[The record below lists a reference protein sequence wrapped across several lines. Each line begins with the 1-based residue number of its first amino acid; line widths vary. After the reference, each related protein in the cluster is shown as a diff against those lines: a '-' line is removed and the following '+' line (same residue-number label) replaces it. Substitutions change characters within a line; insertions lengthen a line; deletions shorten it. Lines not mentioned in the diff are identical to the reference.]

1 VKRATYLW
9 VIAALV
15 GSAASAQSP
24 QVSAAMQAGQ
34 VGERYDG
41 YMGFAVPP
49 SEQLR
54 RQVIAINIQ
63 RRTLYTQLASQ
74 RGVTAQVV
82 GLTTACTL
90 LRELPVGEA
99 YMLNDKV
106 WRRRAPGEPPPAP
119 EYCH

>member
-1 VKRATYLW
+1 
-9 VIAALV
+9 
-15 GSAASAQSP
+15 
-24 QVSAAMQAGQ
+24 MQAGQ

-49 SEQLR
+49 SEQVR

-63 RRTLYTQLASQ
+63 RRSLYAQLASQ
-74 RGVTAQVV
+74 RGVTGQLV

-90 LRELPVGEA
+90 LRKLPVGEA